1 MTDFSNTDRC
11 ITLTDN
17 SGREVTFEFLDLIN
31 CDDEGYAVLLPPGSD
46 GTIEILKVT
55 GDSEYE
61 SEKDEETLQKVLKII
76 KEYHPELK
84 FEEMDR

>member
-1 MTDFSNTDRC
+1 MIDFSNTDRC

-31 CDDEGYAVLLPPGSD
+31 CNDEGYAVLLPLGSD

-55 GDSEYE
+55 GDE
-61 SEKDEETLQKVLKII
+61 SEKDEEALQKVLKIL
-76 KEYHPELK
+76 KESHPELK
-84 FEEMDR
+84 FEEMDC